1 MNNRKKIKEAAYTII
16 FMVVM
21 TVVCVG
27 AVSVIYQ
34 HSKGRIDL
42 NQEMFVRKAVLLAAG
57 IMPEKADAAKISEIF
72 QAEVTEVGKGKEKYY
87 KVNNG
92 NYVFPVTGTGLWGKI
107 DAVVG
112 LDKGLKT
119 ITGISFTDNN
129 ETPGLGAR
137 ITEPWFCDQFKNK
150 KGPMAFV
157 PEGTKNEADN
167 EFDQITGATIT
178 SRAVK
183 DMVNEVL
190 KNAPERI
197 TGGDK

>member
-34 HSKGRIDL
+34 QSKGRIDL
-42 NQEMFVRKAVLLAAG
+42 NQEMFVRKAVLQAAG
-57 IMPEKADAAKISEIF
+57 ILPEKADAAKISEVF
-72 QAEVTEVGKGKEKYY
+72 QAEVKEVGKGKEKYY
-87 KVNNG
+87 KVKNG
-92 NYVFPVTGTGLWGKI
+92 SYVFPVTGTGLWGKI

-112 LDKGLKT
+112 LDKNLKT
-119 ITGISFTDNN
+119 IAGISFTDNN

-137 ITEPWFCDQFKNK
+137 ITESWFCNQFRNK
-150 KGPMAFV
+150 KGPMSFV

-178 SRAVK
+178 SNAVK
-183 DMVNEVL
+183 DMVNRVL
-190 KNAPERI
+190 KDAPERI
-197 TGGDK
+197 AGGDK